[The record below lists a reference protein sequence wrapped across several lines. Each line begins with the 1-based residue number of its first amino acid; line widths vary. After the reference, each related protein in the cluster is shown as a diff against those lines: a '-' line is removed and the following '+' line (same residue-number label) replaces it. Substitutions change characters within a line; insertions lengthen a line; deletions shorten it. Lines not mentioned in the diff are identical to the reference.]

1 MCAAELELAPAVR
14 QIAAECGTGAVMAG
28 RRVSSTEQETPERG
42 GGISVTVGRY
52 LEAIFY
58 IEAEGEVVRASRLA
72 DWLGV
77 AQPTASATL
86 QRMIREN
93 LIEVSAA
100 KAVTLTKAGRREA
113 ASIVRRHRI
122 AERWLTDYVGLDWA
136 QADEEASKLEHAL
149 SDAVAD
155 RLLELIGRPDTC
167 PHGNPIPGV
176 DAPRFPERALSTLP
190 PGETSHVQRI
200 SEVAEHEAPELLRF
214 LGEHGFRMG
223 VPVTTVDAS
232 RAAGTVTVRVGDG
245 PGSDVTLSFE
255 VAGRIWLRA

>member
-1 MCAAELELAPAVR
+1 
-14 QIAAECGTGAVMAG
+14 MAG
-28 RRVSSTEQETPERG
+28 RKIASTESGAAEG
-42 GGISVTVGRY
+42 DSHVSVTIGRY

-58 IEAEGEVVRASRLA
+58 IEAEGEIVRASRLA

-77 AQPTASATL
+77 SQPTASATL
-86 QRMIREN
+86 QRMMRED
-93 LIEVSAA
+93 LIEVSHA
-100 KAVTLTKAGRREA
+100 KAVTLTKSGRREA

-136 QADEEASKLEHAL
+136 QADEEASRLEHAL
-149 SDAVAD
+149 SDGVAD
-155 RLLELIGRPDTC
+155 RLLELIGRPTTC

-190 PGETSHVQRI
+190 AGETAHVQRI

-223 VPVTTVDAS
+223 IPVTTVESS
-232 RAAGTVTVRVGDG
+232 RAAGTVTVRVGDE
-245 PGSDVTLSFE
+245 PGSTVTLSFE
-255 VAGRIWLRA
+255 VAAKIWLRA

>member
-1 MCAAELELAPAVR
+1 MTGR
-14 QIAAECGTGAVMAG
+14 QVADSEEGAV
-28 RRVSSTEQETPERG
+28 ERG
-42 GGISVTVGRY
+42 NGVSVTIGRY

-86 QRMIREN
+86 QRMMRED
-93 LIEVSAA
+93 LIAVSPA
-100 KAVTLTKAGRREA
+100 KAVSLTKSGRREA

-149 SDAVAD
+149 SDNVAD
-155 RLLELIGRPDTC
+155 RLLELIGRPATC

-176 DAPRFPERALSTLP
+176 DAPRFPERALSTLC

-223 VPVTTVDAS
+223 ILVTTIDAS
-232 RAAGTVTVRVGDG
+232 RAAGTLTVQVGDT
-245 PGSDVTLSFE
+245 PGSSVTLSLE
-255 VAGRIWLRA
+255 VAGKIWLRA